1 MAATYLT
8 RTNSGAGSETTST
21 FSVWFKRLSTTG
33 TQYLLH
39 TSEDANNK
47 LTISFNGSFNVI
59 GTNNSSTVMNLTPT
73 RVFRDIASW
82 YNLVVVFDTT
92 QATAADRVK
101 LYING
106 VQETSFSTATYPSQN
121 LNLKLNQSG
130 DRRTLGTAYD
140 KGGSPSAAYWDGL
153 MTQVIW
159 VDGTAYPASTFG
171 STNSTSGEWT
181 PNSSPSVTYGTNGF
195 KLTFEDTSALGD
207 DTSGNT
213 NDFTMSG
220 SGTPTLDCPS
230 NNFPT
235 FNNLIR
241 QASKNNLNLMQG
253 NLYSAGNGA
262 NNWRSSFM
270 TLAAKTG
277 KYYCEMK
284 CIGTDGSSQNYGVS
298 DVNQFNTGPNDSFD
312 FASQS
317 RGYGLN
323 PNGNKVNN
331 GGAVST
337 GSTYTTND
345 IVGMALDLDNGKI
358 YFSKNGTYYLSGD
371 PTSGS
376 TGTGSFFDITTGYIY
391 SPTVA
396 IYGAADNMAF
406 NFGNGYFRTNA
417 VTSAGTPGSTVG
429 VFEYDVPTGYQPW
442 STKGINV

>member
-1 MAATYLT
+1 MAATKLS
-8 RTNSGAGSETTST
+8 RTSSSTGNRKTWTWSGW
-21 FSVWFKRLSTTG
+21 VKRFAIDKGGLFATYTDTNNRLDFG
-33 TQYLLH
+33 I
-39 TSEDANNK
+39 DANQRFFFK
-47 LTISFNGSFNVI
+47 EKEGSGSTLIDFT
-59 GTNNSSTVMNLTPT
+59 TNRL
-73 RVFRDIASW
+73 FRDIASW
-82 YNLVVVFDTT
+82 YHIVLAVDTT
-92 QATAADRVK
+92 QATESDRVK
-101 LYING
+101 IYVNG
-106 VQETSFSTATYPSQN
+106 EQITSWLDSTYPDQN
-121 LNLKLNQSG
+121 RDTLMNVSG
-130 DRRTLGTAYD
+130 RTYTLGTTD
-140 KGGSPSAAYWDGL
+140 GSSNYWNGL
-153 MTQVIW
+153 MSSVIL

-171 STNSTSGEWT
+171 STNSTSGEWI
-181 PNSSPSVTYGTNGF
+181 PNSSPSVTYGTNGY
-195 KLTFEDTSALGD
+195 KLNFEDAVLGD

-230 NNFPT
+230 NTFPT

-241 QASKNNLNLMQG
+241 QASTNNLNLDQG
-253 NLYSAGNGA
+253 NLYSGGNGA
-262 NNWRSSFM
+262 NAWRSAFM

-284 CIGTDGSSQNYGVS
+284 CVGTDGSSQNYGVS
-298 DVNQFNTGPNDSFD
+298 DVNQFNTGPASGFD
-312 FASQS
+312 FSSQS

-358 YFSKNGTYYLSGD
+358 YYSKNGTYYLSGD

-376 TGTGSFFDITTGYIY
+376 TGTGSFFDIAAGYIY

-406 NFGNGYFRTNA
+406 NFGNGYFRTVA
-417 VTSAGTPGSTVG
+417 VSSAGTPGSTVG